1 MEQLKIANKV
11 SYTNKQLLKIW
22 RENERQTWKGINA
35 YENLTL
41 EEKSRIFDL
50 IAEQQGDRK

>member
-1 MEQLKIANKV
+1 MKPK
-11 SYTNKQLLKIW
+11 TNKQLLKIW
-22 RENERQTWKGINA
+22 DENSRQLIKGINA

-50 IAEQQGDRK
+50 IAYDGEHIK